1 MRRVVLESPLA
12 GNVERNVAYAK
23 AALLDSLKRGEA
35 PIASHLLYP
44 QVLDDNNLLERQR
57 GMEAGRSWI
66 AQAEAM
72 AVYQDHGISLGM
84 KRAIE
89 VAEQAGVPIEYRRIL
104 SR

>member
-12 GNVERNVAYAK
+12 GDVERNVAYAK

-44 QVLDDNNLLERQR
+44 QVLDDTNLIERKA
-57 GMEAGRSWI
+57 GMEAGHAWI
-66 AQAEAM
+66 VVAEAM
-72 AVYQDHGISLGM
+72 AVYEDHGLSPGM

-89 VAEQAGVPIEYRRIL
+89 IARDQGLPVEYRRIL

>member
-35 PIASHLLYP
+35 PIASHLLYT
-44 QVLDDNNLLERQR
+44 QVLDDNNLVERQR

-66 AQAEAM
+66 AVAEAM
-72 AVYQDHGISLGM
+72 VVYQDHGVSLGM
-84 KRAIE
+84 NRAIQ